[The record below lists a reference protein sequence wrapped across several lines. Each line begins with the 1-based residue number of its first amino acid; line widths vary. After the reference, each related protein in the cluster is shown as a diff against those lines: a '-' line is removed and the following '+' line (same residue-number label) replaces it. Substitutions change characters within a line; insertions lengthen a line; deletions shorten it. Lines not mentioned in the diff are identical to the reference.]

1 MKSRSSFYQA
11 KKNPM
16 RGLGALAA
24 ITILLFSGCTN
35 MGPKTVPRDRFDY
48 NTAISDSWKEQT
60 LLNIVKLRYA
70 DMPLFVE
77 VASVVSGYTLEG
89 SVNLGG
95 SVSSTGS
102 VRGDLLSLGTS
113 GKYTD
118 RPTITYA
125 PITGQKFNASF
136 MTPIPP
142 RVILFLMQAGW
153 PIDVIFPLTVD
164 AVNGLRSRISA
175 GSNQRE
181 GDSDFYRVVALLRKI
196 QRSGAVGMKILKK
209 GGQDESTVM
218 FFYRENI
225 TPEIAT
231 AFADLRQLLGLQPGQ
246 GEMTVSYGFLPATD
260 REMAM
265 LTRSMM
271 QIMVALASQVS
282 VPPGHVAD
290 GRTVATLSGSKDFNA
305 DLGQFI
311 KINSGPD
318 KPDNTY
324 SAVKYKDHWF
334 WVDDRDFKSKQA
346 FAFLMILFS
355 LTESGVQK
363 DLPLVTI
370 PAG

>member
-1 MKSRSSFYQA
+1 MNIQQRFFQERKESMQYWYA
-11 KKNPM
+11 VV
-16 RGLGALAA
+16 AVV
-24 ITILLFSGCTN
+24 ILLFSGCTN
-35 MGPKTVPRDRFDY
+35 IGPTTVPRDRFDY

-60 LLNIVKLRYA
+60 LLNLVKLRYA

-89 SVNLGG
+89 SVSLGG
-95 SVSSTGS
+95 NVSSQGG
-102 VRGDLLSLGTS
+102 VNGDLLSLGTS

-142 RVILFLMQAGW
+142 QVILFLMQTGW
-153 PIDVIFPLTVD
+153 PIDVVFPLTVE
-164 AVNGLRSRISA
+164 AVNGLRSRMDA
-175 GSNQRE
+175 GTNQRE
-181 GDSDFYRVVALLRKI
+181 GDAGFYRVVTLLRRI
-196 QRSGAVGMKILKK
+196 QKSGAAGMKIVKK
-209 GGQDESTVM
+209 AGQEESTVL

-225 TPEIAT
+225 PAEVASS
-231 AFADLRQLLGLQPGQ
+231 FEELRHLLGLRSGL

-271 QIMVALASQVS
+271 QIMVALATQVD
-282 VPPGHVAD
+282 VPPEHVAE
-290 GRTVATLSGSKDFNA
+290 GRTVPAIVGSGNFSD

-311 KINSGPD
+311 KINSSVD
-318 KPDNTY
+318 KPENAYT
-324 SAVKYKDHWF
+324 AVNYKDHWF
-334 WVDDRDFKSKQA
+334 WLDDRDFKSKRA
-346 FAFLMILFS
+346 FAFLMIHFS
-355 LTESGVQK
+355 LSESGGQRE
-363 DLPLVTI
+363 LPLVTI

>member
-1 MKSRSSFYQA
+1 MKNMLRY
-11 KKNPM
+11 PYVM
-16 RGLGALAA
+16 AA
-24 ITILLFSGCTN
+24 VAVLIFTGCSN

-95 SVSSTGS
+95 NVSDTGGVS
-102 VRGDLLSLGTS
+102 GDLFSLGTS

-142 RVILFLMQAGW
+142 RLVLFLMQSGW

-164 AVNGLRSRISA
+164 AVNGMRSQIA
-175 GSNQRE
+175 GGTNQRA
-181 GDSDFYRVVALLRKI
+181 GDADFYRVIALLRKI
-196 QRSGAVGMKILKK
+196 QKSGAVGMKILKEE
-209 GGQDESTVM
+209 GQDDSTVL
-218 FFYRENI
+218 FFYRQNI
-225 TPEIAT
+225 APEIA
-231 AFADLRQLLGLQPGQ
+231 AALDDLRQVLGLQAGA
-246 GEMTVSYGFLPATD
+246 GEMKVSYGFLPATN
-260 REMAM
+260 REIAM

-271 QIMVALASQVS
+271 QIMIALSTQVT
-282 VPPGHVAD
+282 VPPEHVAD
-290 GRTVATLSGSKDFNA
+290 GRTVAALSSGKDFEA

-311 KINSGPD
+311 KISSSPD
-318 KPDNTY
+318 KPENAYT
-324 SAVKYKDHWF
+324 AVKYKAHWF
-334 WVDDRDFKSKQA
+334 WVDDRDFKSKRA

-355 LTESGVQK
+355 LTESGGQK